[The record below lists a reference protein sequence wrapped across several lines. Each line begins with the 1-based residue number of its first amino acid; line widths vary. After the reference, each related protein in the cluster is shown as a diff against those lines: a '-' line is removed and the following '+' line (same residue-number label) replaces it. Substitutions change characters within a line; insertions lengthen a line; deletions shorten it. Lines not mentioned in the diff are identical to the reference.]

1 MVSSE
6 NVKPS
11 HPRFCAIVPAAGIGS
26 RMGKASK
33 KPYLP
38 LAGEPLLFHT
48 LRRLMQARGCAEI
61 VLVLHPDEFGGPRA
75 EWRQRLE
82 RQFGVGKL
90 ARGGATRQDSVRA
103 GLQLV
108 DPVLDIVL
116 IHDAARPLV
125 DPAVV
130 EKVALEAAATGA
142 ALAAIPATATV
153 KEVEADGR
161 IRRTLPRDLIWL
173 AQTPQGFRKD
183 IILEAYRRASE
194 DGFQGTDDAQLVERL
209 GTPVSVVPDSPDNL
223 KITTPRDLAVA
234 EALLKASS

>member
-161 IRRTLPRDLIWL
+161 IRRTLPRD
-173 AQTPQGFRKD
+173 
-183 IILEAYRRASE
+183 ASE